1 MVNEVARKLRRT
13 MSRHEVKL
21 WFRLRELRKQ
31 GFHFRRQGMAI
42 YMGAG
47 PSVMYASHAL
57 DALDAFEQFGEA
69 AKSDDRAA

>member
-57 DALDAFEQFGEA
+57 DAFEQFGEA